1 MTDDRKSKLLA
12 LGAEALADALLSLA
26 DRDEAAD
33 DLVERM
39 IALPEENI
47 DRFKTKLSSL
57 KRSRRFI
64 GWGGSASF
72 ARELSAL
79 LEDLRAGVEDPQA
92 GVQLVAQFFEAD
104 NGALGNCDDSSGHVG
119 DVFRFDAKE
128 LFVAYASRCPDK
140 NWLGDLVFKLSKKDD
155 YGVRFCLVESAR
167 EYLPEPVMRALI
179 DRFLQ
184 QAAKEKVEHG
194 VSTWT
199 LLVES
204 LARQL
209 KDAKLFEQTR
219 LASWGLVP
227 HAFLDIARVYLES
240 GDAPSALGWLERIPA
255 DEGFRIEERD
265 ALLLEVHGHL
275 GNTEQQAEVAWRIF
289 RRNRSLRTLEQLLNI
304 IGVQQ
309 REAVLAGEEEAILTK
324 PQLSMGDAL
333 FLMEVGRI
341 ESAEQYLLTRADQLN
356 GDNYQSL
363 VPLAEAMENHSRP
376 LTASILYRA
385 LLDSILRRAQSRIYG
400 HGVRYLKKLD
410 RLAKAVEDWAG
421 QGSHADYVNALKQ
434 NHGRKRGFWSK
445 YGE

>member
-1 MTDDRKSKLLA
+1 MTDDRKTKLMA
-12 LGAEALADALLSLA
+12 LGSEALADALLSLA

-39 IALPEENI
+39 IALPEENV
-47 DRFKTKLSSL
+47 DRFKAKLASL
-57 KRSRRFI
+57 KRMRRFI
-64 GWGGSASF
+64 GWGESAGF

-79 LEDLRAGVEDPQA
+79 LEDLRVGVEDPQA

-119 DVFRFDAKE
+119 CVFTFDAKE
-128 LFVAYASRCPDK
+128 LLVAYASRCPDK

-179 DRFLQ
+179 DRFQ
-184 QAAKEKVEHG
+184 KQAAKEKGEHAQRD
-194 VSTWT
+194 WT
-199 LLVES
+199 LRVES

-209 KDAKLFEQTR
+209 KDARLFEQTR
-219 LASWGLVP
+219 LASWGETTPAL
-227 HAFLDIARVYLES
+227 LDIAEVYLES
-240 GDAPSALGWLERIPA
+240 GEAGTALVWLERIPA
-255 DEGFRIEERD
+255 EEDFRVEERD

-289 RRNRSLRTLEQLLNI
+289 RRNRSLRTLEQLLTI
-304 IGVQQ
+304 IGIQQ
-309 REAVLAGEEEAILTK
+309 REAVLAGEEQAILAK
-324 PQLSMGDAL
+324 PRLSTGDAM
-333 FLMEVGRI
+333 FLLAVERVDA
-341 ESAEQYLLTRADQLN
+341 AEQYLLARADQLN

-410 RLAKAVEDWAG
+410 RLAKAVEDWGG

-434 NHGRKRGFWSK
+434 DHGRKRGFWSK
-445 YGE
+445 YDG